1 MQLVVGLGNPGDR
14 YVWTRHNLGFR
25 VVDALASRAGL
36 RFGPVQAGCAAASG
50 AIGGREVVLVKPL
63 LFMNR
68 SGEALA
74 AWARAR
80 DLALVPAGGPA
91 PDPAPEA
98 AEAASGPPAPSSPP
112 SAPSP
117 LLAVCDDIALPLG
130 SLRLRA
136 GGSDGG
142 HRGLESLGRALGG
155 TGFPRLRLGADGS
168 EAGVPPPDWADY
180 VLAEFSAAE
189 RAASEELVQDACD
202 AVLTWLELGVA
213 TAAGRHNRRGSRA

>member
-25 VVDALASRAGL
+25 VVEALAARAGL
-36 RFGPVQAGCAAASG
+36 RFGPVQAGCAAAAG

-63 LFMNR
+63 LYMNR

-80 DLALVPAGGPA
+80 DLALAPAVGPA
-91 PDPAPEA
+91 PDPAAESA
-98 AEAASGPPAPSSPP
+98 AAAPAPPAPSPP
-112 SAPSP
+112 
-117 LLAVCDDIALPLG
+117 LAVCDDIALPLG

-155 TGFPRLRLGADGS
+155 TAFPRLRLGADGS

-180 VLAEFSAAE
+180 VLAEFPAME

-202 AVLTWLELGVA
+202 AVLTWLELGVGA
-213 TAAGRHNRRGSRA
+213 AAGRHNRRGGRA